1 MIEFHFKKNE
11 DVYVIST
18 LLNVDI
24 ILLPTRAHV
33 YTSYYIVYLE
43 HVLVVINT
51 IMFRA
56 PLVLIVTLSNLKLQ
70 AVGITSSTNA
80 VRDFAC
86 PECQC
91 RWDEMEELVKQYME
105 ADLVQLRLD
114 EDVITP
120 GQGRNL
126 IYKFLVKTFCVCSLL
141 KNKDHKEEYT
151 GFQPVSKKFKHSS
164 K

>member
-1 MIEFHFKKNE
+1 MPIHFH
-11 DVYVIST
+11 
-18 LLNVDI
+18 
-24 ILLPTRAHV
+24 
-33 YTSYYIVYLE
+33 
-43 HVLVVINT
+43 T

-56 PLVLIVTLSNLKLQ
+56 STCIDRDIVESEVAGCGNR
-70 AVGITSSTNA
+70 IFCECC
-80 VRDFAC
+80 DFAC

-91 RWDEMEELVKQYME
+91 RWDEMEELVEQYME

-126 IYKFLVKTFCVCSLL
+126 IYKFLVKTFCGSLGKGIRMELPDCCLKRVCSLL

-151 GFQPVSKKFKHSS
+151 GFQPVSKKIKHSS

>member
-1 MIEFHFKKNE
+1 MPIHFH
-11 DVYVIST
+11 
-18 LLNVDI
+18 
-24 ILLPTRAHV
+24 
-33 YTSYYIVYLE
+33 
-43 HVLVVINT
+43 T

-70 AVGITSSTNA
+70 AVGIASSTNA

-91 RWDEMEELVKQYME
+91 RWDEMEELVEQYME

-126 IYKFLVKTFCVCSLL
+126 IYKFLVKTFCGSLGKGICMELPDCCLKGVHSLL
-141 KNKDHKEEYT
+141 KNKDPKEKYT
-151 GFQPVSKKFKHSS
+151 GYQPVSKRIKQSS

>member
-1 MIEFHFKKNE
+1 MSS
-11 DVYVIST
+11 VGSP
-18 LLNVDI
+18 LLVNAN
-24 ILLPTRAHV
+24 LLPYNHV
-33 YTSYYIVYLE
+33 PCPTCVDR
-43 HVLVVINT
+43 VIDESEVAGWCENR
-51 IMFRA
+51 IFCECC
-56 PLVLIVTLSNLKLQ
+56 
-70 AVGITSSTNA
+70 
-80 VRDFAC
+80 DFAC

-91 RWDEMEELVKQYME
+91 RWDEMEELVEQYME

-141 KNKDHKEEYT
+141 KNKDHKEKDT
-151 GFQPVSKKFKHSS
+151 GFQPVPKRIKHSA